1 MRLAG
6 FVLVEA
12 QAEHLAAR
20 FNLDA
25 RRRESGEGVPVILH
39 QEVSDT
45 DSAGQEH
52 AATFNADAR
61 LTSKGQVT
69 IPRSVREALG
79 LGDGDHVVF
88 RVEGHRAVLARTADL
103 LDLAGVVE
111 VPAEKRGGSWDEVRR
126 RTRAAR
132 FRHEP

>member
-1 MRLAG
+1 M
-6 FVLVEA
+6 
-12 QAEHLAAR
+12 
-20 FNLDA
+20 D
-25 RRRESGEGVPVILH
+25 
-39 QEVSDT
+39 VS
-45 DSAGQEH
+45 
-52 AATFNADAR
+52 AR

-88 RVEGHRAVLARTADL
+88 RVEGHRAVLARTPDL
-103 LDLAGVVE
+103 LDLAGAVE
-111 VPAEKRGGSWDEVRR
+111 VPAEKRGVSWEEVRR